1 MITPFSTVYAQNRCN
16 GFHSAYCFSSDL
28 RIMIFYI
35 LRNKPA
41 QHQANQYCTYFLRG
55 EVCLICYALK
65 IFRLKFQNTIHQIFF
80 ALKCNVC
87 FFCACMI
94 FFLNFK
100 TFQDLICGE
109 KNAGSLV
116 DQAVASGTECISGS
130 ARQHH
135 NISALFQCLICCDE

>member
-1 MITPFSTVYAQNRCN
+1 MFTPFSTVYAQNRCN

-80 ALKCNVC
+80 AFKCNVC
-87 FFCACMI
+87 FFCVCMI

-109 KNAGSLV
+109 KMPAPWSIRRLHPALSASPALPGNTITSLPV
-116 DQAVASGTECISGS
+116 PVPD
-130 ARQHH
+130 
-135 NISALFQCLICCDE
+135 LL